1 MTRDKND
8 IFYQK
13 IEGKL
18 DDLKRAPQEK
28 EVLSR
33 AEKINNFFSISLGI
47 VILIGLL
54 FTLFNILK

>member
-1 MTRDKND
+1 MSKEKND

-18 DDLKRAPQEK
+18 DDLKQGTPEK
-28 EVLSR
+28 EETTR
-33 AEKINNFFSISLGI
+33 AEKINSIFSISLGI